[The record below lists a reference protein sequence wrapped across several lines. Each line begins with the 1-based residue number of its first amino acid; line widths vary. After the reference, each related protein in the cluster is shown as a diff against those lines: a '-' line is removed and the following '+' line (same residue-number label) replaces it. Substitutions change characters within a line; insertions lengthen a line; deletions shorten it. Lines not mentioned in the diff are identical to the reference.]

1 LPHSFGWGRTGY
13 TCGSLFVDHASGK
26 IFNFSQY
33 SNTADETIKS
43 VMKLEAMAHDEGF
56 KIKNTT
62 QIMAFFLRL
71 ISKHTA
77 TISKQNILLAE
88 LGQNI

>member
-1 LPHSFGWGRTGY
+1 VELGPFE
-13 TCGSLFVDHASGK
+13 K
-26 IFNFSQY
+26 ITFFPP
-33 SNTADETIKS
+33 DPL
-43 VMKLEAMAHDEGF
+43 LEAMAHDEGF

-62 QIMAFFLRL
+62 QIMAFFLQL
-71 ISKHTA
+71 ISRHTA